1 MKFTL
6 YFLLLACALGVIFKK
21 LLPNPRPQIFILMSS
36 SKSSI
41 VLTLIFRSW
50 TDFELTFVYGV
61 R

>member
-21 LLPNPRPQIFILMSS
+21 LLLNPRSQIFILMFS

-41 VLTLIFRSW
+41 VLALIYRSW
-50 TDFELTFVYGV
+50 TDCELTLVYAM

>member
-21 LLPNPRPQIFILMSS
+21 LLPNPRSHIFILMFS

-41 VLTLIFRSW
+41 VLAFICRSW
-50 TDFELTFVYGV
+50 TDFELTFVYPV